1 MNPSRLLQRFL
12 RYVQIDTTADDS
24 TDRYPSSPGQW
35 ELGKVLVEELAAIGL
50 DNAQQDP
57 HGLVWATIPATC
69 SHPVPVVALNA
80 HLDTSPETSGT
91 NVRPQV
97 IRNYGGGDLI
107 LPGDPRQVIRV
118 AENPALAALHGRTL
132 ITSDGTTL
140 LGGDDKAGVAVI
152 VETAALLMEQ
162 PNLAHGP
169 IRLLLTCDE
178 EIGRGASRVDFEKLA
193 AHVCYTLDGEGAGK
207 IDVETFSADLA
218 TVTFQGANI
227 HPSVAKGRMINAL
240 RAAGH
245 FLDQLPRDHLAPE
258 VTEGREGFVHP
269 YHIEGSVASAVL
281 KILLRDFDTD
291 QLKRQA
297 DLLREYAART
307 MQTIPGIQIDLGV
320 SRQYRN
326 LGDGLRLEPRAVQFA
341 KRAMDRLGYP
351 VAETVVRGGTDG
363 ALFTE
368 RGVPTPNLST
378 GQHNPHSPL
387 EWVCLEE
394 MLQATEVLIQLVQI
408 WAESDDAH

>member
-1 MNPSRLLQRFL
+1 MNPTRLLQRFL

-35 ELGKVLVEELAAIGL
+35 ELGKILVQELLAIGL
-50 DNAQQDP
+50 EDAHQDR
-57 HGLVWATIPATC
+57 HGLIWATIPATC
-69 SHPVPVVALNA
+69 AHTVPVVALNA
-80 HLDTSPETSGT
+80 HLDTSPETSGK

-97 IRNYGGGDLI
+97 IRNYGGGDLT
-107 LPGDPRQVIRV
+107 LPGDPRQIIRV
-118 AENPALAALHGRTL
+118 AENPALQDLHGRTL

-162 PNLAHGP
+162 PNLVHGP

-193 AHVCYTLDGEGAGK
+193 ADVCYTLDGEGAGK
-207 IDVETFSADLA
+207 VDVETFSADLA
-218 TVTFQGANI
+218 TVTFEGANI
-227 HPSVAKGRMINAL
+227 HPSIAKGRMVNAL

-245 FLDQLPRDHLAPE
+245 FMDQLPRDQLAPE
-258 VTEGREGFVHP
+258 VTEGRQGFVHP
-269 YHIEGSVASAVL
+269 YQLDGSVASAVL
-281 KILLRDFDTD
+281 KVLLRDFDTD
-291 QLKRQA
+291 QLERQA
-297 DLLREYAART
+297 ELLRQFAART
-307 MQTIPGIQIDLGV
+307 MQTIHGTRIDV
-320 SRQYRN
+320 RVARQYRN
-326 LGDGLRLEPRAVQFA
+326 LGDGLRGEPRAVHFVKQ
-341 KRAMDRLGYP
+341 AMNRLGYP
-351 VAETVVRGGTDG
+351 VAETIVRGGTDG

-394 MLQATEVLIQLVQI
+394 MLQAAEVLIQLVQV
-408 WAESDDAH
+408 WAEPQDAH